1 VSLHQK
7 LGHTSLR
14 KHRGTH
20 ALVYHILLSKSRTST
35 PSNHGLLPRL
45 EQREKLPQSDLLGC
59 NNRACWAL
67 QRVPDSMLQEIQR
80 QRKGEGEFGTGGP
93 RAPAERG
100 QRVGADTSSEAGEAP
115 IVFTTPFF
123 AAPPSRAPPLLHEAD
138 TRAPSSSRIEEP
150 SPSRGRTLGTGRPR
164 DRRSSNHSQDPRIR
178 SGAGPGEIRAPWW
191 EASTEEVSL
200 QFVGRR
206 IRPDMSSSE
215 TSPHNH
221 PGASSLPLQRLPAV
235 SHTRPSIPTNLG
247 QGPVL
252 SDEDHGPTTQAT
264 SLFNTKPFDAPSPQ
278 TPSTSSSARSSAASS
293 FAYQLRRRVDVRL
306 LRKRFKPAQHT
317 KKSLSLKGKTS
328 PPLRSPTYG
337 VPRVVEDSRDET
349 LNSQLDDST
358 YNSLQAFLDKSS
370 KVAVTSLK
378 LPPPKQ
384 LRKVPSNTSSEH
396 RTDSPSKGR
405 SSSPNVMQSKHAK
418 KQRPGILRS
427 SPSRDVTGQSSASQI
442 RARAAPFLRTSSRD
456 SPTTIRSIRASSHFK
471 QTSSSS
477 RATPVSPQIT
487 DPLPS
492 TPCSN
497 ETGKSETNPF
507 QTDDSYFS
515 TLQTKMT
522 GRRGFTPTL
531 SPKEPD
537 RPLPSPL
544 ELQKS
549 PQAEL
554 QHETWPGTGTN
565 PVEKR
570 QKRGSI
576 FGVFGLPV
584 AAEIAMPAVP
594 DLATESSQDH
604 SIIPTPATW
613 PNGSMDTGRAQWRRM
628 SEDPYIPQYF
638 ARRRRTHTSSDVSVS
653 PVISPISTRISRDGE
668 SPQTYNPRFQES
680 SDDVGPLSPFTPLP
694 PLREDYDR
702 SRRVSIEIP
711 GTPGI
716 HHHPLDTPHPS
727 PLVNTTGSSGV
738 IIVPQ
743 SSNIVGSEPVTVSPP
758 GRRFTFHLPPA
769 TDERGPDSALAAAST
784 RKRSSV
790 FQDITSELRG
800 TPSRRKSSSN
810 GDRPTRLLHK
820 RRSAITPLARQAT
833 TTSITSKTVKPIK
846 RAMTPFKRPQQS
858 VSFATNPKE

>member
-1 VSLHQK
+1 
-7 LGHTSLR
+7 
-14 KHRGTH
+14 
-20 ALVYHILLSKSRTST
+20 
-35 PSNHGLLPRL
+35 
-45 EQREKLPQSDLLGC
+45 
-59 NNRACWAL
+59 
-67 QRVPDSMLQEIQR
+67 MLQEVQWK
-80 QRKGEGEFGTGGP
+80 RKGEGEYGTSGP
-93 RAPAERG
+93 GPAAERG
-100 QRVGADTSSEAGEAP
+100 QRVGADTSPETGEAP

-123 AAPPSRAPPLLHEAD
+123 AAHPSRAPPLLREAD
-138 TRAPSSSRIEEP
+138 TPPSLSQIEEP
-150 SPSRGRTLGTGRPR
+150 SLSRGRTLGTGRPR
-164 DRRSSNHSQDPRIR
+164 GRRSSNQSQDSRIR

-191 EASTEEVSL
+191 ETSTEEVSL
-200 QFVGRR
+200 QFVGGR
-206 IRPDMSSSE
+206 IRPDMSSVE
-215 TSPHNH
+215 KSPQNH
-221 PGASSLPLQRLPAV
+221 TGKSSLPLV
-235 SHTRPSIPTNLG
+235 SHTKTSLPTHFG
-247 QGPVL
+247 QSPVL
-252 SDEDHGPTTQAT
+252 SDEDQGLTTQAT
-264 SLFNTKPFDAPSPQ
+264 SLFNTKPFEAPSPQ
-278 TPSTSSSARSSAASS
+278 TPSTSSSARSSVASS

-306 LRKRFKPAQHT
+306 LRKRSKPAQHI
-317 KKSLSLKGKTS
+317 KKSISLKGKTS

-337 VPRVVEDSRDET
+337 VPKVVEDSRNET
-349 LNSQLDDST
+349 FSSQLDDTT
-358 YNSLQAFLDKSS
+358 YDSLQAFLDKSS

-384 LRKVPSNTSSEH
+384 LQKVPSNTSSDH
-396 RTDSPSKGR
+396 RTYSPSKGR
-405 SSSPNVMQSKHAK
+405 SSSPNVKHAK
-418 KQRPGILRS
+418 NQRPGILRS
-427 SPSRDVTGQSSASQI
+427 SPSRDVTGQSSASQV
-442 RARAAPFLRTSSRD
+442 RARATPFLRTSSRE
-456 SPTTIRSIRASSHFK
+456 SPTTIRSLRASSHLK

-477 RATPVSPQIT
+477 RATPISPHVT

-515 TLQTKMT
+515 TLRTKMT
-522 GRRGFTPTL
+522 GRHGFTPTL

-544 ELQKS
+544 ELHKS

-554 QHETWPGTGTN
+554 QHETWPGMGTD
-565 PVEKR
+565 PAGKR

-576 FGVFGLPV
+576 FSVFGLPV
-584 AAEIAMPAVP
+584 PAKIAMPAVP
-594 DLATESSQDH
+594 DSVVEPSQDRPT
-604 SIIPTPATW
+604 IPTLATW
-613 PNGSMDTGRAQWRRM
+613 PKGSDTGKAQWRRM

-653 PVISPISTRISRDGE
+653 PVISPNNTRIIRDGE

-680 SDDVGPLSPFTPLP
+680 SEDVGPLSPFTPLP

-727 PLVNTTGSSGV
+727 PLVNTTRSSGV
-738 IIVPQ
+738 TIVPQ
-743 SSNIVGSEPVTVSPP
+743 SSNEAGSEPVP
-758 GRRFTFHLPPA
+758 GSLPTRRFTFHLPPL
-769 TDERGPDSALAAAST
+769 TDERTPEPSHASAST

-810 GDRPTRLLHK
+810 GDRPSRLLHK

-846 RAMTPFKRPQQS
+846 RAMTPFKRPHQS
-858 VSFATNPKE
+858 VSFANNPKE